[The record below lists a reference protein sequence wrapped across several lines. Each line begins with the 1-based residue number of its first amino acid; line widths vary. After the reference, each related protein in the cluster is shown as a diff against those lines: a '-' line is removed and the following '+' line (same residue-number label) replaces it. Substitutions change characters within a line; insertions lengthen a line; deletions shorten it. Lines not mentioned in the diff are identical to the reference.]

1 MNIIA
6 YNNNISQLAQLGTPF
21 ITSTDYKI
29 RHIILQ
35 SKVFM
40 E

>member
-6 YNNNISQLAQLGTPF
+6 YNNNISQLAQLGT
-21 ITSTDYKI
+21 TSTDYKI